1 MTKAPST
8 GLTGRKVF
16 LIFALFFGTIASADT
31 FLVVSALRTFSGAE
45 TSSAYRAGQLYNREI
60 ADARAQ
66 AARGWRLDAS
76 VVREA
81 DGFARIAVL
90 ARDET
95 GGALSGRDLTAAL
108 QRPTSKREDRA
119 VVLAETAPGAYGG
132 TLEEVAPGQWDL
144 VVDVMDGAERLHRLK
159 TRVLLR

>member
-1 MTKAPST
+1 MTKAPSA

-31 FLVVSALRTFSGAE
+31 FLIVSALRTFSGAE

-60 ADARAQ
+60 AGARAQ
-66 AARGWRLDAS
+66 AARGWRLETS
-76 VVREA
+76 VSREE
-81 DGFARIAVL
+81 DGFARIAV
-90 ARDET
+90 AAKDEA
-95 GGALSGRDLTAAL
+95 GAALSGRAVTAAL

-144 VVDVMDGAERLHRLK
+144 VVDVMDGAERLHRVK